1 MNHRR
6 LSRRLLQVLFVR
18 RQNDEITDFM
28 DLCTGT
34 RARPY
39 AVLEALQALGDAGL
53 VEPRRL
59 RLTMSG
65 LAVASVLVSPAAK
78 AEAEAETREPQQV
91 PGLARC
97 AA

>member
-1 MNHRR
+1 MTPTH
-6 LSRRLLQVLFVR
+6 LSRRLLKLLFVR
-18 RQNDEITDFM
+18 RQNDEIIDFM

-39 AVLEALQALGDAGL
+39 SVLRALSALGSAGL
-53 VEPRRL
+53 VDPHRL
-59 RLTMSG
+59 RLTLSG
-65 LAVASVLVSPAAK
+65 LAVATALVRPAAG
-78 AEAEAETREPQQV
+78 AAGAAVPTHEQLL